1 MLRVVAFLFLIFCEH
16 PTLKAWPE
24 FSDALQAVK
33 ALKQNYQPTEEIL
46 SLLED
51 FRSMVNDCLR
61 IGLRE
66 NLTSMKSPSMKAYH
80 QLSAY
85 DLPTCYRLTAISRAS
100 GILRNY
106 RKELEKRNRSARVP
120 SVTRLSLTDCYGF
133 RVIHRLVRLLI
144 RNGEYAFIVL
154 NDQTLRTISGHTP
167 RSLTLTANSLSICL
181 SKEIAEIE
189 PVGAIGID
197 RNLDNVT
204 TADSD
209 GSILRHDLSRATEA
223 KAPCRETKS
232 HFKRNDVR
240 VRRLVY
246 GKYGRIQRNRVSWL
260 LHNISASI
268 VRRAKEKRFGVVMEN
283 IRGIRKLYRK
293 GNGQGTTYRAKL
305 NSWSFYELQRQVEY
319 KARWEGI
326 PVVYVAARGT
336 SVNCSICGSRT
347 TTTYPNER
355 RTLHCSKCGISIDRD
370 VNAARNILAKGKRG
384 MRFTPDGPPEVRMEA
399 VKGNETTMGPILR
412 ADGGKVTQG

>member
-1 MLRVVAFLFLIFCEH
+1 M
-16 PTLKAWPE
+16 
-24 FSDALQAVK
+24 QAVK
-33 ALKQNYQPTEEIL
+33 AVRQNYHPTEEVL

-51 FRSMVNDCLR
+51 FRCMVNDCVR

-66 NLTSMKSPSMKAYH
+66 NLTSMKSLSMKAYH

-85 DLPTCYRLTAISRAS
+85 DVPTCYRLTAISRAA

-106 RKELEKRNRSARVP
+106 RRELKKKRRLSARVP
-120 SVTRLSLTDCYGF
+120 YVTRLSLTDCYGF
-133 RVIHRLVRLLI
+133 RVIHRLVRLPI
-144 RNGEYAFIVL
+144 RKGEYTFIVL
-154 NDQTLRTISGHTP
+154 NDHTLRTVGGHTP
-167 RSLTLTANSLSICL
+167 GSLTLTANSLSISL
-181 SKEIAEIE
+181 SKEIAEIQ

-204 TADSD
+204 LADSD
-209 GSILRHDLSRATEA
+209 GRILRHDLSRATEI
-223 KAPCRETKS
+223 KARCRETKS

-240 VRRLVY
+240 IRRHVY
-246 GKYGRIQRNRVSWL
+246 GKYGGIQRNRVGWL
-260 LHNISASI
+260 LHNVSASI
-268 VRRAKEKRFGVVMEN
+268 VRRAKEKRFGIVMEN

-293 GNGQGTTYRAKL
+293 GNGQGTTYRARL

-326 PVVYVAARGT
+326 PVVYVAARET

>member
-1 MLRVVAFLFLIFCEH
+1 MEMRLIV
-16 PTLKAWPE
+16 L
-24 FSDALQAVK
+24 
-33 ALKQNYQPTEEIL
+33 QNYRPTEEII

-51 FRSMVNDCLR
+51 FRCMVNDCIRL
-61 IGLRE
+61 GLRE
-66 NLTSMKSPSMKAYH
+66 SLTSMKSLCMKAYH
-80 QLSAY
+80 QLSVY
-85 DLPTCYRLTAISRAS
+85 DVPTCYRLTAISRAT
-100 GILRNY
+100 GLLRNY
-106 RKELEKRNRSARVP
+106 RRELKKRGRSARVP
-120 SVTRLSLTDCYGF
+120 YVTKLSLTDCYGF
-133 RVIHRLVRLLI
+133 RVIHRLVRVPI
-144 RNGEYAFIVL
+144 RKGEYTFIVL
-154 NDQTLRTISGHTP
+154 NDHTLRSILSHTP
-167 RSLTLTANSLSICL
+167 RSLTLTPNGLSICL

-204 TADSD
+204 TADSA
-209 GSILRHDLSRATEA
+209 GNILRHDLARATEA

-293 GNGQGTTYRAKL
+293 GNGQGNTNRAKL

-326 PVVYVAARGT
+326 PVAYVAARGT

-347 TTTYPNER
+347 YPNGR

-370 VNAARNILAKGKRG
+370 VNAARNILAKGRRG
-384 MRFTPDGPPEVRMEA
+384 VRFTPDGPPEVRMEA
-399 VKGNETTMGPILR
+399 MKGNETTTPILR
-412 ADGGKVTQG
+412 ADGGKVT